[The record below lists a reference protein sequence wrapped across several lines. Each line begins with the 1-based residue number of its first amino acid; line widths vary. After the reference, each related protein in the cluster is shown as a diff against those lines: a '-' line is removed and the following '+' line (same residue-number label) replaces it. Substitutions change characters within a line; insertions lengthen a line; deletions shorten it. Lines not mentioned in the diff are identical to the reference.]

1 MCKPGDRFCAAVRHS
16 VARIV
21 AGVLGPIASRADES
35 SQRDHYGHAIPAA
48 LVTGASR
55 RAGIAAAVV
64 DVLRRDGWSV
74 ATSGWREYD
83 ASEPWGSQPEEAE
96 EIGGG
101 TFIEA
106 DMSDPDA
113 PAQLLRGAE
122 ETIGPLTALIVVHT
136 ESRVGGV
143 LDTHAA
149 DFDRHVRVNAR
160 SVLLLAAEFAR
171 RFRGETGTG
180 RIVAFTSDAVHGEV
194 AYGASKAA
202 LERIVVA
209 AAAELGPL
217 GITVNA
223 INPGP
228 TDTGWMSP
236 ELRERFEQRTPLSRV
251 GRPEDAAELV
261 AFLCSRRGGWITGQV
276 ITSDGGWNVAPAVR
290 RGRTPIE

>member
-1 MCKPGDRFCAAVRHS
+1 MT
-16 VARIV
+16 
-21 AGVLGPIASRADES
+21 
-35 SQRDHYGHAIPAA
+35 AA

-74 ATSGWREYD
+74 ATSGWRAYD
-83 ASEPWGSQPEEAE
+83 ASESWGSEPQEAE

-101 TFIEA
+101 AFIEA
-106 DMSDPDA
+106 DLSDPHA
-113 PAQLLRGAE
+113 PAEVLRAAE
-122 ETIGPLTALIVVHT
+122 EALGPLTALIVVHT
-136 ESRVGGV
+136 ESRPGGV
-143 LDTHAA
+143 LDTDAP
-149 DFDRHVRVNAR
+149 DFDHHLHVNAR
-160 SVLLLAAEFAR
+160 SVLLLAAGFAR

-194 AYGASKAA
+194 AYGVSKAA

-236 ELRERFEQRTPLSRV
+236 ELRERFEQRTPLGRV

-261 AFLCSRRGGWITGQV
+261 GFLCSPRAGWITGQV

-290 RGRTPIE
+290 HGRTPID

>member
-1 MCKPGDRFCAAVRHS
+1 M
-16 VARIV
+16 
-21 AGVLGPIASRADES
+21 
-35 SQRDHYGHAIPAA
+35 PAA

-74 ATSGWREYD
+74 ATSGWRAYD
-83 ASEPWGSQPEEAE
+83 ASESWGSQPEEAE
-96 EIGGG
+96 EIGGDG
-101 TFIEA
+101 GGFIEA
-106 DMSDPDA
+106 DLNDPDA
-113 PAQLLRGAE
+113 PAQVLHAAE
-122 ETIGPLTALIVVHT
+122 ERIGPLTALIVVHT
-136 ESRVGGV
+136 ESRSGGI

-149 DFDRHVRVNAR
+149 DFDRHLRVNTR
-160 SVLLLAAEFAR
+160 SVLLLAAGFAR
-171 RFRGETGTG
+171 RFRSETGTG

-236 ELRERFEQRTPLSRV
+236 QLRERFEQRTPLGRV

-261 AFLCSRRGGWITGQV
+261 AFLCSPRACWITGQV

-290 RGRTPIE
+290 RGRTSID

>member
-1 MCKPGDRFCAAVRHS
+1 M
-16 VARIV
+16 
-21 AGVLGPIASRADES
+21 
-35 SQRDHYGHAIPAA
+35 PAA

-64 DVLRRDGWSV
+64 DALRRDGWSV
-74 ATSGWREYD
+74 ATSGWRPYD
-83 ASEPWGSQPEEAE
+83 ESELWRSRPEEAE
-96 EIGGG
+96 EIGRGA
-101 TFIEA
+101 FIEA
-106 DMSDPDA
+106 DLGQPEA
-113 PAQLLRGAE
+113 PAYVLGAAE
-122 ETIGPLTALIVVHT
+122 ESIGPLTALVVVHT
-136 ESRVGGV
+136 ESRQGGV
-143 LDTHAA
+143 LNTDAA
-149 DFDRHVRVNAR
+149 DFDRHLAVNAR
-160 SVLLLAAEFAR
+160 SFLLLAAEFAR
-171 RFRGETGTG
+171 RFRGEPGTG

-236 ELRERFEQRTPLSRV
+236 ELRERFERRAPLGRV

-261 AFLCSRRGGWITGQV
+261 AFLCSRRARWITGQV
-276 ITSDGGWNVAPAVR
+276 ITSDGGWSVAPAVR
-290 RGRTPIE
+290 VGRTPIE